1 MSNALQNR
9 LVGTVIL
16 VAVTVIFLPD
26 YLDGKK
32 QTNTETFVDFPRSTS
47 NLSATAPDTFPN
59 EEVANATRRE
69 IEILDEE
76 AADKF
81 LEQTDS
87 AGNDIQTGSKTQNAG
102 VSATNSKTSDKAS
115 SSVQSVEEQ
124 SKAAV
129 QDNKIKATERSQNSN
144 DQTSTAS
151 ASSNNEAP
159 NVAAKVSSGNS
170 LAEQTIMKTTPDSA
184 TENSGWV
191 VQLGSFGNQKNVNDL
206 LNKLE
211 KAGYRSF
218 SRKVQT
224 SAGRLT
230 KVFVGPELD
239 REKLDL
245 ALPHLKQ
252 TTGLTGKVT
261 TFDVVSN

>member
-32 QTNTETFVDFPRSTS
+32 QTNTEAFVDFPRSTS
-47 NLSATAPDTFPN
+47 NLSAIAPDAFPAEEVAKATRREVVVIDEQSADALFEQSQSAVETVQSSDSASNPTTTVKPTDEERKIAQRLASNLKADETKNQTKDNAGGTAKPAGDDSATQDNSLAKQTMVKTAPDT
-59 EEVANATRRE
+59 AN
-69 IEILDEE
+69 D
-76 AADKF
+76 
-81 LEQTDS
+81 
-87 AGNDIQTGSKTQNAG
+87 
-102 VSATNSKTSDKAS
+102 
-115 SSVQSVEEQ
+115 
-124 SKAAV
+124 
-129 QDNKIKATERSQNSN
+129 
-144 DQTSTAS
+144 
-151 ASSNNEAP
+151 
-159 NVAAKVSSGNS
+159 
-170 LAEQTIMKTTPDSA
+170 
-184 TENSGWV
+184 NSGWV

-206 LNKLE
+206 LRKLE

-239 REKLDL
+239 KEKLEL
-245 ALPHLKQ
+245 ALPHLKE

>member
-1 MSNALQNR
+1 VSNALQNR

-47 NLSATAPDTFPN
+47 NLSAIAPGTFPID
-59 EEVANATRRE
+59 EVARATRRE
-69 IEILDEE
+69 VVVLDEQ
-76 AADKF
+76 AADAL
-81 LEQTDS
+81 LEQEKNAESNGQLTDDAADVS
-87 AGNDIQTGSKTQNAG
+87 QQTDEERRMAELMASNLQAAKADNSTQAGTTTKPGPNNL
-102 VSATNSKTSDKAS
+102 
-115 SSVQSVEEQ
+115 
-124 SKAAV
+124 KAAG
-129 QDNKIKATERSQNSN
+129 D
-144 DQTSTAS
+144 DTAVK
-151 ASSNNEAP
+151 N
-159 NVAAKVSSGNS
+159 NS
-170 LAEQTIMKTTPDSA
+170 LAEQTLVKNVSDTANDNA
-184 TENSGWV
+184 GWV

-206 LNKLE
+206 LRKLE

-239 REKLDL
+239 KQKLDL
-245 ALPHLKQ
+245 ALPHLKE

-261 TFDVVSN
+261 TFDVVSD

>member
-9 LVGTVIL
+9 LVGTIIL

-32 QTNTETFVDFPRSTS
+32 QSNTETFVDFPRPTS
-47 NLSATAPDTFPN
+47 NLSAIAPGTFPTD
-59 EEVANATRRE
+59 EVAKATRRE
-69 IEILDEE
+69 IVVVDEQAADRLLEQARNADTIGQLTDNASQTDEE
-76 AADKF
+76 RRMAN
-81 LEQTDS
+81 LM
-87 AGNDIQTGSKTQNAG
+87 
-102 VSATNSKTSDKAS
+102 AS
-115 SSVQSVEEQ
+115 NLQ
-124 SKAAV
+124 
-129 QDNKIKATERSQNSN
+129 
-144 DQTSTAS
+144 
-151 ASSNNEAP
+151 
-159 NVAAKVSSGNS
+159 AAKVENNSQIVTANKPSPMSSQTTGNDKSVKNNS
-170 LAEQTIMKTTPDSA
+170 LAEQTLVKNVPDTA
-184 TENSGWV
+184 NDNAGWV

-206 LNKLE
+206 LRKLE

-239 REKLDL
+239 KQKLDL
-245 ALPHLKQ
+245 ALPHLKE

-261 TFDVVSN
+261 TFDVVSD

>member
-32 QTNTETFVDFPRSTS
+32 QTNTEAFVDFPRSTS
-47 NLSATAPDTFPN
+47 NLSAVAPDAFPSEEVAKATRREVLVIDEQAADALLEQTQSNNDIGKSLENASDSSAIAEQTDEERKIAQRLASNLKADETNNQIKTGTEATAKSAGDKSTVQDNSLAKQTMVKTAPDT
-59 EEVANATRRE
+59 AN
-69 IEILDEE
+69 D
-76 AADKF
+76 
-81 LEQTDS
+81 
-87 AGNDIQTGSKTQNAG
+87 
-102 VSATNSKTSDKAS
+102 
-115 SSVQSVEEQ
+115 
-124 SKAAV
+124 
-129 QDNKIKATERSQNSN
+129 
-144 DQTSTAS
+144 
-151 ASSNNEAP
+151 
-159 NVAAKVSSGNS
+159 
-170 LAEQTIMKTTPDSA
+170 
-184 TENSGWV
+184 NSGWV

-206 LNKLE
+206 LKKLE

-239 REKLDL
+239 KEKLEL
-245 ALPHLKQ
+245 ALPHLKE